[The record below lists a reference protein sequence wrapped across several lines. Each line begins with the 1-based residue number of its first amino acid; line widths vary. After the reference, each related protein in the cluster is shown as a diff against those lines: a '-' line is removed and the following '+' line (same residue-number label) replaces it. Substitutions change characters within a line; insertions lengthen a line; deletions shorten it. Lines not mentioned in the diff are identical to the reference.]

1 MSSPQAFELHAT
13 LKSDIYINNLE
24 KSNSKQII
32 SGFGYPAAFSGFKLK
47 EIQRLCVLRISLKK
61 STA

>member
-1 MSSPQAFELHAT
+1 MSSPKAFELHAK
-13 LKSDIYINNLE
+13 LKSDIYLYNLE

-32 SGFGYPAAFSGFKLK
+32 SGVGYTAAFSGFKLK
-47 EIQRLCVLRISLKK
+47 EIQRRCVLRISLKK